1 MIASSTEVVSPR
13 SPVGDG
19 CPTLFCVSQAT
30 APSSELSFKLP
41 PAVKK
46 LPLLLDTIFPFFFFF
61 LIRTTPQILSRAN
74 TKLAE
79 HLLNTSQQVIHPVLN
94 HNGKSIIPLDVL
106 R

>member
-1 MIASSTEVVSPR
+1 MIVSSTEVVSPR

-61 LIRTTPQILSRAN
+61 NSNNPSDSKPRN